1 MPTNQSFQGLSHYP
15 KSIHGL
21 TLDSDLMVA
30 MNSLVITPVEWEALG
45 PAKTEP
51 PVNVIV
57 GGRVVMGEGWGG
69 EYPYRRGVVGVRLK
83 LAWKP
88 GRVVTIEM

>member
-1 MPTNQSFQGLSHYP
+1 
-15 KSIHGL
+15 
-21 TLDSDLMVA
+21 
-30 MNSLVITPVEWEALG
+30 MNSLVKAPVEGEALD

-57 GGRVVMGEGWGG
+57 GERAVMGGGWGG
-69 EYPYRRGVVGVRLK
+69 EHLYRRGGGVRGM

-88 GRVVTIEM
+88 GKGITFEM